1 MAGFGFREG
10 ALAKSRA
17 LAKRMP
23 RRETRRPTMES
34 QMAKKHEL
42 RQALSKAADEL
53 EAMAGKSEAEGFK
66 QDVYDALKEKIADLQ
81 TQLKRVEEAEKV
93 ASSLATPVPG
103 QDRMT
108 PRAPAKAHKL
118 FGKIKN
124 FQDREIDG
132 QVIRAA
138 DQAYTAGMWFKATI
152 FQQAD
157 AIDWCKSHG
166 IGIQKAQGEGVDSAG
181 GFLVPEELMANII
194 VLREQFGVFR
204 QECQV
209 VPMGSDTLN
218 WPRRTGGLT
227 AYFTGENTSITESQ
241 AAWDNINLTAK
252 KLGALTRMS
261 NEISEDAVISV
272 ADWLVGEIA
281 YAFASKEDDCGFNG
295 DGGSTYGGIRGLSKI
310 FTDGSHTAGQF
321 TVSSATWNSMVIKD
335 FTGLMG
341 KLPQYALAG
350 AKFYMSQQG
359 FYSIGAKVF
368 AEAGGNRTDSLSE
381 AVPHRILGFP
391 VVFAQK
397 LPITT
402 PGSGQPM
409 FYFGDLSKASALG
422 ERRGVTIKR
431 SDHRYFEND
440 QVGLL
445 GTERFDINNHDLGDT
460 TNAGPLVAA
469 ISP

>member
-181 GFLVPEELMANII
+181 GFLVPEEMMNSII
-194 VLREQFGVFR
+194 VLREVYGVFR
-204 QECQV
+204 QECRV
-209 VPMGSDTLN
+209 VPMGRDTLN

-227 AYFTGENTSITESQ
+227 AYFVGENTASTESQ
-241 AAWDNINLTAK
+241 AAWDNVNLTAK
-252 KLGALTRMS
+252 KLAPDALSRR
-261 NEISEDAVISV
+261 NRRRRRDFAI
-272 ADWLVGEIA
+272 ADWLTNEIA

-295 DGGSTYGGIRGLSKI
+295 DGTSAYGGIRGLSTKLI
-310 FTDGSHTAGQF
+310 IDGNHTAGEVHGLGSRDLECPARRHRHHRPDGQAAA
-321 TVSSATWNSMVIKD
+321 VRVAQRQVLLLAAGLRDLASSA
-335 FTGLMG
+335 
-341 KLPQYALAG
+341 
-350 AKFYMSQQG
+350 
-359 FYSIGAKVF
+359 
-368 AEAGGNRTDSLSE
+368 
-381 AVPHRILGFP
+381 
-391 VVFAQK
+391 
-397 LPITT
+397 
-402 PGSGQPM
+402 
-409 FYFGDLSKASALG
+409 
-422 ERRGVTIKR
+422 
-431 SDHRYFEND
+431 
-440 QVGLL
+440 
-445 GTERFDINNHDLGDT
+445 
-460 TNAGPLVAA
+460 
-469 ISP
+469 